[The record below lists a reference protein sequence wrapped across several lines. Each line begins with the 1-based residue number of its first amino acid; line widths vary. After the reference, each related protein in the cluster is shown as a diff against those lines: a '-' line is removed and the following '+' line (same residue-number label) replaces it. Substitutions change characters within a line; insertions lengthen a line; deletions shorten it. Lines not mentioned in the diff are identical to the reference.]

1 MNKYEKNEKFI
12 AIVAVVLFVISLL
25 PIFYLTFINRASG
38 DDYSYGAYT
47 RNAWMA
53 THSIGAVLTAIGQTI
68 KQYYIGWQGTWFSI
82 ILFSLQPEVFSDNA
96 YFIVAPIMLF
106 LWIGSACYLGR
117 EVLQRRL
124 GYSKWSTCLQLVII
138 LFISI
143 QLIPSTKSSIFWWNG
158 CVHYLVP
165 FAMCQFVLAWVIK
178 YLDSYS
184 AKYLVLLT
192 VFMTLLGGSS
202 YQPALF
208 ALIVAGYAVVYG
220 VWRCVHTSKNDL
232 KRVILLLMPIVL
244 EMIGLIISAAAPGN
258 KVRGGE
264 EFGFTIGKAFVTIGL
279 SFAYGVKDMWIYV
292 KERPLVYVGLM
303 VYIVA
308 VVLGQKTRNAG
319 FMQMSGCEAV
329 SDGDNV
335 SDKLRINKVGSVV
348 LVLAAF
354 CLYSAMQAPAIFAN
368 VDVSRGVLNFNFQC
382 FVLLMVVV
390 ILSLTNGLVSHDEL
404 MNKLFSKMCIIP
416 YALILLVALF
426 FARHNIKT
434 TTDWV
439 SMDYILSG
447 QAADYKYQMNLQTEL
462 LESDESDVILPMI
475 NEYQGPL
482 MHMPVIEDKE
492 AWTNRTVAEFYHKN
506 STLGVDR
513 KEWEESRL
521 FKIAV
526 RAISLT
532 AILMGRINK

>member
-53 THSIGAVLTAIGQTI
+53 TRSIGAVLTAIGQTI

-96 YFIVAPIMLF
+96 YFIVAPIMLL
-106 LWIGSACYLGR
+106 LWIGSTCYLGR
-117 EVLQRRL
+117 EVIQRRL

-138 LFISI
+138 LFSSI
-143 QLIPSTKSSIFWWNG
+143 QLVPSTKSSIFWWNG

-165 FAMCQFVLAWVIK
+165 FAMCQFVLEWVIK
-178 YLDSYS
+178 YLDGYRV
-184 AKYLVLLT
+184 KYLVLITL
-192 VFMTLLGGSS
+192 FMTLLGGSS

-208 ALIVAGYAVVYG
+208 VLIVAGYAVAYG
-220 VWRCVHTSKNDL
+220 VWRCFHTSKNDL
-232 KRVILLLMPIVL
+232 KRVLLLLIPIAL
-244 EMIGLIISAAAPGN
+244 ELVGIIISAAAPGN

-264 EFGFTIGKAFVTIGL
+264 EFGFTIGKAFGTIGL

-303 VYIVA
+303 VYVIT
-308 VVLGQKTRNAG
+308 VVLGQRTRNTK
-319 FMQMSGCEAV
+319 FTQVSGCEEV
-329 SDGDNV
+329 SGGDNV
-335 SDKLRINKVGSVV
+335 SDRLRKGKVGSVV

-368 VDVSRGVLNFNFQC
+368 VEVSRGVLNFNFQC
-382 FVLLMVVV
+382 LVLLMVVV
-390 ILSLTNGLVSHDEL
+390 ILSLCNGLVSHDEL

-447 QAADYKYQMNLQTEL
+447 QAADYKYQMDLQTKL

-513 KEWEESRL
+513 KEWEESRE
-521 FKIAV
+521 I
-526 RAISLT
+526 
-532 AILMGRINK
+532 

>member
-12 AIVAVVLFVISLL
+12 AIIAVVLFVISLL

-96 YFIVAPIMLF
+96 YFVVAPIMLL
-106 LWIGSACYLGR
+106 LWIGSTCYLGR

-143 QLIPSTKSSIFWWNG
+143 QLVPSTKSSIFWWNG

-165 FAMCQFVLAWVIK
+165 FAMCQFVLAWAIK
-178 YLDSYS
+178 YLDDYR
-184 AKYLVLLT
+184 AEYLVLLT
-192 VFMTLLGGSS
+192 LFMTLLGGSS

-208 ALIVAGYAVVYG
+208 VLIVTGYAVVYG
-220 VWRCVHTSKNDL
+220 VWRCFCTSKNDL
-232 KRVILLLMPIVL
+232 KKVLLLLIPIAL
-244 EMIGLIISAAAPGN
+244 ELIGLIISAAAPGN

-264 EFGFTIGKAFVTIGL
+264 EFGFTIGKAFGTVGL
-279 SFAYGVKDMWIYV
+279 SFAYGLKDMWLYV

-303 VYIVA
+303 VYVIT
-308 VVLGQKTRNAG
+308 VVLGQRTRHAE
-319 FMQMSGCEAV
+319 SVKVPGCEGG
-329 SDGDNV
+329 SGGEPDDGKKGTGEHL
-335 SDKLRINKVGSVV
+335 SKVGSII

-354 CLYSAMQAPAIFAN
+354 CLYSAMQSPAIFAN
-368 VDVSRGVLNFNFQC
+368 VEVSRGVLNFNFQC
-382 FVLLMVVV
+382 FILLMVVV
-390 ILSLTNGLVSHDEL
+390 ILSMCNGLVLRDEL
-404 MNKLFSKMCIIP
+404 IKKILSGASTVSAM
-416 YALILLVALF
+416 LIVLVALF

-447 QAADYKYQMNLQTEL
+447 QAADYKYQMDLQTEL

-513 KEWEESRL
+513 KEWG
-521 FKIAV
+521 F
-526 RAISLT
+526 
-532 AILMGRINK
+532 